1 MWSYEEEE
9 RVFVTDKVYVEVLV
23 KEIITGRAM
32 SNQDFSFIRE
42 LVDKINPAIQIIK
55 ADTFM

>member
-1 MWSYEEEE
+1 VWSYEEEE